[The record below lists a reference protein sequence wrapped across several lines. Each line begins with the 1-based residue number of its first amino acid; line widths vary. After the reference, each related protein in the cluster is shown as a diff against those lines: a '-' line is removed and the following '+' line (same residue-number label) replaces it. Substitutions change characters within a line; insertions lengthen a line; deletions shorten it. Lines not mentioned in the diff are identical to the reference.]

1 MNLPVDNV
9 TMKECD
15 LKKILTE
22 IKNGDR
28 DWDWAEVNKVLIVKS
43 MIKHI
48 GSTDSELRD
57 QLIYTC
63 FYRLII
69 ESNQI
74 EPEVLK
80 GLLETSLN
88 DLLFKGIGE
97 NGTDTVFT
105 RAFTTLLIALILY
118 RDNKDNF
125 LSQSTVYK
133 IKDKLIQYIN
143 CEEDL
148 RGYVSNRGWAHS
160 IAHVAD
166 TFDELV
172 KSPKISQADYSEILA
187 ALWNKMFVSNSVYVH
202 QEEERVVTPII
213 VMLNNGLEAKEI
225 GKLLDELPHK
235 LKTQKEQL
243 EPEKYWFLVF
253 NMKTFIKSFYVK
265 INKDSRLES
274 LQNNIDQCLAKI

>member
-1 MNLPVDNV
+1 MNLPVDIV

-22 IKNGDR
+22 IKNGNKH
-28 DWDWAEVNKVLIVKS
+28 WAEVNKVLIVKS
-43 MIKHI
+43 MINHI

-69 ESNQI
+69 ESNQL
-74 EPEVLK
+74 EQEVLK
-80 GLLETSLN
+80 ELLETSLK

-105 RAFTTLLIALILY
+105 RAFTSLLVALILY

-125 LSQSTVYK
+125 LSQSKVYQ
-133 IKDKLIQYIN
+133 IKERLIQYIN
-143 CEEDL
+143 DEEDL
-148 RGYVSNRGWAHS
+148 RGYVPNRGWAHS

-172 KSPKISQADYSEILA
+172 KSPKISQSDYPEILA

-202 QEEERVVTPII
+202 QEEERVVTPVI
-213 VMLNNGLEAKEI
+213 VMLNSGLEAKEI
-225 GKLLDELPHK
+225 ENLLDNLPHK

-253 NMKTFIKSFYVK
+253 NMKTFLKSFYMK
-265 INKDSRLES
+265 LNKDSKLES
-274 LQNNIDQCLAKI
+274 LQNSIDQCLLKI

>member
-1 MNLPVDNV
+1 MKLPVDIV

-22 IKNGDR
+22 IKNGNK
-28 DWDWAEVNKVLIVKS
+28 DWSEVDKILIVKS
-43 MIKHI
+43 MINHI
-48 GSTDSELRD
+48 GSIDSELRD

-69 ESNQI
+69 ESNQL
-74 EPEVLK
+74 EQEVLK
-80 GLLETSLN
+80 ELLETSLN

-97 NGTDTVFT
+97 NGTYTVFT
-105 RAFTTLLIALILY
+105 RAFTSLLVALILY

-125 LSQSTVYK
+125 LSQSKVYE
-133 IKDKLIQYIN
+133 IKEKLIQYIN
-143 CEEDL
+143 DEEDL
-148 RGYVSNRGWAHS
+148 RGYVTNRGWAHS

-172 KSPKISQADYSEILA
+172 KSPKISESDYPEILA

-213 VMLNNGLEAKEI
+213 VMLNSGLEAKEI
-225 GKLLDELPHK
+225 RNLLDNLPHK
-235 LKTQKEQL
+235 LKAQKEQL

-253 NMKTFIKSFYVK
+253 NMKTFLKSFYIK
-265 INKDSRLES
+265 LNKDTKLES
-274 LQNNIDQCLAKI
+274 LQNSIDQCLSKI